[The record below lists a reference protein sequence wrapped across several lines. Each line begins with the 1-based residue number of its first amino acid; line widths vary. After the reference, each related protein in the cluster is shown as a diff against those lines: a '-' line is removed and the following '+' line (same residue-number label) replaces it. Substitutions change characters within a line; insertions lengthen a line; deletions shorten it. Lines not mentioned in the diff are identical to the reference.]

1 LIHLGG
7 EALVQGRWNAARKA
21 AIRESRVGS
30 TRLLAETIT
39 RLSRPPQVFLCASA
53 IGFYGDRKDEVLR
66 EDSPPGHDYLA
77 EVCRAWEAAADTAVR
92 QGVRVVQHRFGV
104 ILSPRGG
111 ALRKMLP
118 PFRMGVGGRLG
129 DGRQYM
135 SWIALDDVLGAI
147 EHTLLNGTLK
157 GPVNT
162 VAPRCETNAEFTRT
176 LGRVLGRPTLFPM
189 PAFAARLAF
198 GEVADAL
205 LLSSQRV
212 EPARLLASGYRFR
225 HPDLEPALRSLLG
238 RPA

>member
-1 LIHLGG
+1 M
-7 EALVQGRWNAARKA
+7 EPAARK
-21 AIRESRVGS
+21 
-30 TRLLAETIT
+30 
-39 RLSRPPQVFLCASA
+39 
-53 IGFYGDRKDEVLR
+53 
-66 EDSPPGHDYLA
+66 
-77 EVCRAWEAAADTAVR
+77 
-92 QGVRVVQHRFGV
+92 GVRVVLHRFGV
-104 ILSPRGG
+104 ILSPKGG

-118 PFRMGVGGRLG
+118 PFRLGVGGRLG

-147 EHTLLNGTLK
+147 EHTLLTLALK

-162 VAPRCETNAEFTRT
+162 VAPHPETNAEFTRT
-176 LGRVLGRPTLFPM
+176 LGRVLGRPAILPM
-189 PAFAARLAF
+189 PAFAARLVF